1 MKKSAHGLE
10 LDKRKSRLNQLKDNG
25 LDKVMRENRSEKSGY
40 VKLKRSKIKK
50 LERKAQ
56 EQLANGYYDQ
66 HEKTAQQIEKL
77 NADIEKFLS

>member
-1 MKKSAHGLE
+1 MKKSAHGLK

-40 VKLKRSKIKK
+40 VKLKRAKIRN

-56 EQLANGYYDQ
+56 EQLASGYYDQ